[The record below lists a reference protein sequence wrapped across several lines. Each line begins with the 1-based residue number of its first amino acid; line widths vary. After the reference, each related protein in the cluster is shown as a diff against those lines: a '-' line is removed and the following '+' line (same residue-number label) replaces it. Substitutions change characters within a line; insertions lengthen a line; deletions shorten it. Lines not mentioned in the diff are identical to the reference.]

1 MDNIYLKKY
10 KIILE
15 EKMQEKNKRIFSYM
29 PVSLFGS
36 VMGLSGLAI
45 AWDLASELYGVPFLI
60 SQIITITA
68 VLVFAVLFVTY
79 TLKIIMDFQ
88 SFYLEFKSPL
98 LRGFFGTFIISILLL
113 PIVIYRYVPMV
124 AFVMWG
130 IGVVLMLVFAWHMVS
145 FWICSKQEITN
156 VSPAWIIPV
165 VGTLDIPLASNL
177 FGHTAGFYYLN
188 VLSLSIGLFFAV
200 PIITL
205 ILSRIL
211 LSSKLPDKLMPTLMI
226 LVAPFSVGFSAYMS
240 VNAEVDM
247 FALALFFLG
256 VFVFLTLLPQTFMLM
271 KCCPFRITWWAVS
284 FPMSA
289 MLVSMLKVAKDLNN
303 IYFHALALFFLVF
316 VSLAILWI
324 FARTIKGL
332 FQGEWKSF

>member
-1 MDNIYLKKY
+1 
-10 KIILE
+10 
-15 EKMQEKNKRIFSYM
+15 MQEKEKGIFSYV

-45 AWDLASELYGVPFLI
+45 AWELASELYGLSFVI
-60 SQIITITA
+60 SQIITMIS
-68 VLVFAVLFVTY
+68 VSVFVVLFIAY
-79 TLKIIMDFQ
+79 GLKIITDFE
-88 SFYLEFKSPL
+88 SFYSEFKSPL

-130 IGVVLMLVFAWHMVS
+130 IGVVLMLVFAWHMVG
-145 FWICSKQEITN
+145 FWICSKQEIKN
-156 VSPAWIIPV
+156 VTPAWIIPV

-177 FGHTAGFYYLN
+177 FGHSEGFYYLN

-205 ILSRIL
+205 ILFRIL
-211 LSSKLPDKLMPTLMI
+211 LSEKLPDKLLPTLMI

-240 VNAEVDM
+240 IHTQMDI

-256 VFVFLTLLPQTFMLM
+256 VFVFLTLLPQMFALT

-289 MLVSMLKVAKDLNN
+289 MLVSMLKVAKN
-303 IYFHALALFFLVF
+303 IDNVYFDILALFFLAF

-324 FARTIKGL
+324 LVRTIRGV
-332 FQGEWKSF
+332 FQGELKSF

>member
-1 MDNIYLKKY
+1 
-10 KIILE
+10 
-15 EKMQEKNKRIFSYM
+15 MQEKYKGIFSYV

-45 AWDLASELYGVPFLI
+45 AWELASELYGVSFVI
-60 SQIITITA
+60 SQIITMIS
-68 VLVFAVLFVTY
+68 VLVFVVLLIAY
-79 TLKIIMDFQ
+79 GLKIITDFE

-113 PIVIYRYVPMV
+113 PILIYRYVPML

-145 FWICSKQEITN
+145 FWICSKQEISN
-156 VSPAWIIPV
+156 VTPAWIIPV

-177 FGHTAGFYYLN
+177 FGHSGDFYYLN

-240 VNAEVDM
+240 VNTNIDI

-256 VFVFLTLLPQTFMLM
+256 VFIFLTLLPQTLALS
-271 KCCPFRITWWAVS
+271 KCCPFRVTWWAVS

-289 MLVSMLKVAKDLNN
+289 MLVSMLKVAKN
-303 IYFHALALFFLVF
+303 IDNVYFNVLALFFLAF
-316 VSLAILWI
+316 VSVSILWI
-324 FARTIKGL
+324 LIRTITEV
-332 FQGEWKSF
+332 FQGRLKSL

>member
-1 MDNIYLKKY
+1 
-10 KIILE
+10 
-15 EKMQEKNKRIFSYM
+15 MQEKDKRIFSYM

-45 AWDLASELYGVPFLI
+45 AWELASEMYDIPFVI
-60 SQIITITA
+60 SQIITMVAVVIFVVLLVSYALKVIT
-68 VLVFAVLFVTY
+68 
-79 TLKIIMDFQ
+79 DFQ
-88 SFYLEFKSPL
+88 GFYEEFKSPT
-98 LRGFFGTFIISILLL
+98 LRGFFGTFIISLLLL

-124 AFVMWG
+124 AFVMWA

-145 FWICSKQEITN
+145 FWICSKQDISN
-156 VSPAWIIPV
+156 VNPAWIIPV

-177 FGHTAGFYYLN
+177 FGESEGFYYLN

-211 LSSKLPDKLMPTLMI
+211 LSSKLPDKMMPTLMI

-240 VNAEVDM
+240 VNTDLDI

-256 VFVFLTLLPQTFMLM
+256 VFVFLTLLPQTFFLM
-271 KCCPFRITWWAVS
+271 KCCPFRVTWWAVS

-289 MLVSMLKVAKDLNN
+289 MLVSALKVAKDTNN
-303 IYFHALALFFLVF
+303 IYFDVLALVLLAF
-316 VSLAILWI
+316 VTLAILWI
-324 FARTIKGL
+324 LIRTIKGL